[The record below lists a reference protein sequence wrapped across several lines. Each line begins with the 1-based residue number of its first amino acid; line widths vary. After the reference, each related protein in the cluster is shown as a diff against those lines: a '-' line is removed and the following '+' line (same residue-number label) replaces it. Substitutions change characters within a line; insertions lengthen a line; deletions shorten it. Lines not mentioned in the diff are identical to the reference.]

1 MVVLA
6 GRLIRAWHS
15 GLGFV
20 ARCPE
25 WVPVLCARV
34 GIAGIFWRSGRTKV
48 DGLSVTDQ
56 TIFLFREE
64 YRLPLLPADT
74 AAYMAAW
81 AEHVLPVLLVLG
93 LATRVGALGL
103 LGMTLII
110 QIFVYPNLWPDH
122 ATWAAALLL
131 IIMRGPGPVSIDHGL
146 SCYLVRR
153 VQGTS

>member
-1 MVVLA
+1 MVVFA
-6 GRLIRAWHS
+6 DHLIRAWYG
-15 GLGFV
+15 GLGLV

-48 DGLSVTDQ
+48 DGWSVTDQ

-64 YRLPLLPADT
+64 YRLPLLSAEM

-81 AEHVLPVLLVLG
+81 AEHILPVLLVLG

-110 QIFVYPNLWPDH
+110 QVFVYPNLWPDH

-146 SCYLVRR
+146 SCYFFRR
-153 VQGTS
+153 IHDEP